1 MSVFS
6 LGISVQQKNWCH
18 TRAIA
23 KTLRGNWH
31 LIVTEDVSNE
41 WWSHNVYIMIFKHIW

>member
-6 LGISVQQKNWCH
+6 FGILVQQRKWRH
-18 TRAIA
+18 TRATA
-23 KTLRGNWH
+23 KILKGNWH

-41 WWSHNVYIMIFKHIW
+41 